1 MKIYHYILLFSCLAL
16 MSNRCATESEENQFY
31 KNERLNSNRFDET
44 TPISKEAAIEDWE
57 QFLGD
62 SQDVISYTR
71 NNLDAFHYKIDDA
84 NGAQKLELIKQYDTY
99 KKDIEKLELK
109 RKSRNVDFN
118 AELSK
123 YDQDVFKRN
132 NALIKQFKRESIRI
146 NIALGFKID

>member
-1 MKIYHYILLFSCLAL
+1 MKIYHYLLIFSCLAL

-31 KNERLNSNRFDET
+31 KNERLESNRYDET
-44 TPISKEAAIEDWE
+44 KTVSKEEAIEDWE

-84 NGAQKLELIKQYDTY
+84 KGAEKLELIRQYDIY
-99 KKDIEKLELK
+99 RKDIEKLELK
-109 RKSRNVDFN
+109 RKSRNVSFN

-123 YDQDVFKRN
+123 YDQDVFKKN

-146 NIALGFKID
+146 NLGLGFKVD

>member
-1 MKIYHYILLFSCLAL
+1 MKIYHYLFLFSCLAL
-16 MSNRCATESEENQFY
+16 ISNRCATESEENQFY

-44 TPISKEAAIEDWE
+44 TTVSKEAAIEDWE
-57 QFLGD
+57 QFLAD

-71 NNLDAFHYKIDDA
+71 NNLDAFHYKIDQA
-84 NGAQKLELIKQYDTY
+84 NGAQKLELIKQYDLY

-109 RKSRNVDFN
+109 RKIRNVDFN

-123 YDQDVFKRN
+123 YDQEVFKRN

-146 NIALGFKID
+146 NLGLGFKID